1 MPVACVMNVLRWLV
15 RRCRRRLLKGNMS
28 VFKAN
33 GRTQWVKNI
42 NGEFPLRTG
51 LDYDL
56 ANDGEDRRK
65 ASCWAFLCQD
75 TAVSDT
81 TEETASP
88 DLSEDGMSE
97 GSRVDG
103 PPQPR
108 TIFHALHYTFEEL
121 RRILPELAL
130 KGFDAVQIPPAHIS
144 PQGDLRRSWF
154 LRYQPLSYQDIDPA
168 LGGAEGLWRLCEE
181 AADFRIIVIADCV
194 FNHMAVVASCQEWQ
208 QAQWDGGKMEEL
220 QQRLDHTFGP
230 HLNRHDFQWPWICLE
245 NEKWDD
251 PHYMFEGWG
260 CGEWSELS
268 CSEKVI
274 SQHMGHLQQLL
285 DCGVKG
291 VRLDAAKHM
300 RPQHV
305 GRYVDFV
312 QDQGGFVYAEVLSMD
327 KQLHSQYEKL
337 GKGVPSTDF
346 ALAASLVK
354 AWRQENGGQAAT
366 QLQAI
371 DHLGSHAVQFVRNH
385 DTMFN
390 EGPICGIDW
399 ANAEEAALAWAY
411 LIAKNEGSLLIHQD
425 DIHPPIVQAALA
437 FRSDLSS
444 VAVSASPYPLKTEL
458 VAWPPPS
465 YETLSMLLTLAD
477 CPVGLAVFNLSSKQQ
492 RLEVPWSLE
501 DFGVHEV
508 RAGNNEALGGHL
520 AARSAR
526 FFLLESAAPVPNP
539 DVQYMTLFYFSTW
552 EHPHIH
558 FCVDHAWTA
567 APGWALRKSE
577 KPAVRGIKIPRN
589 GGRWWRVD
597 VPLRA
602 GPVEFVLN
610 DGRGSWDNHPSSRGN
625 YVAEMPGL
633 HILVDKSLA
642 SLCL

>member
-1 MPVACVMNVLRWLV
+1 
-15 RRCRRRLLKGNMS
+15 
-28 VFKAN
+28 
-33 GRTQWVKNI
+33 
-42 NGEFPLRTG
+42 
-51 LDYDL
+51 
-56 ANDGEDRRK
+56 
-65 ASCWAFLCQD
+65 
-75 TAVSDT
+75 
-81 TEETASP
+81 
-88 DLSEDGMSE
+88 
-97 GSRVDG
+97 
-103 PPQPR
+103 
-108 TIFHALHYTFEEL
+108 
-121 RRILPELAL
+121 
-130 KGFDAVQIPPAHIS
+130 
-144 PQGDLRRSWF
+144 
-154 LRYQPLSYQDIDPA
+154 
-168 LGGAEGLWRLCEE
+168 
-181 AADFRIIVIADCV
+181 
-194 FNHMAVVASCQEWQ
+194 
-208 QAQWDGGKMEEL
+208 
-220 QQRLDHTFGP
+220 
-230 HLNRHDFQWPWICLE
+230 
-245 NEKWDD
+245 
-251 PHYMFEGWG
+251 
-260 CGEWSELS
+260 
-268 CSEKVI
+268 
-274 SQHMGHLQQLL
+274 
-285 DCGVKG
+285 
-291 VRLDAAKHM
+291 
-300 RPQHV
+300 
-305 GRYVDFV
+305 
-312 QDQGGFVYAEVLSMD
+312 
-327 KQLHSQYEKL
+327 
-337 GKGVPSTDF
+337 GVPSTDF

-642 SLCL
+642 FYACEILLAIEYLHRLNIIYRDLKPENILLDADGHVKLTDFGLSKEGIQDNFSARSMCGTPEYLAPEILDKRGHGKAVDWYSLGALMYEMLTGLPPFYTRDREKLFERIRRGELTYPSYITSIAKNLLQQLLAGDPAKRLGGNAEDGDEAGTEKDTL